1 MSVQAAMFYL
11 RTLREKHKLSQ
22 GDIAR
27 AAGVESKQ
35 VYRWERGESEP
46 PASGLIAFVEKVQG
60 NIEDVQ
66 RLISSQDTSEDYAR
80 QLAESWYAGLEKAEP
95 SERERRRLRAIALID
110 GLLADP
116 QKIDRLLGYG
126 ERLQEE

>member
-1 MSVQAAMFYL
+1 MQAAMFYL
-11 RTLREKHKLSQ
+11 RTLREKQKLSQ

-60 NIEDVQ
+60 NIEDVR
-66 RLISSQDTSEDYAR
+66 RLISAQDITEDHAR
-80 QLAESWYAGLEKAEP
+80 QLAEAWYADLEKAEP

-110 GLLADP
+110 DLLSDP

>member
-1 MSVQAAMFYL
+1 MLYL
-11 RTLREKHKLSQ
+11 RVLREKQKLSQ

-27 AAGVESKQ
+27 VAGVESKQ

-46 PASGLIAFVEKVQG
+46 PASGLMAFVELVQG

-66 RLISSQDTSEDYAR
+66 RLISSKDADERLAR
-80 QLAESWYAGLEKAEP
+80 QLAEEWHASLEKVEP
-95 SERERRRLRAIALID
+95 TEREKRRVRAIALID
-110 GLLADP
+110 DLLADP

-126 ERLQEE
+126 ARLQEE